1 MSTPPVLPGSDLDSG
16 SSVVGINAEFRGS
29 EAVPP
34 LPRGRHDLTRHQV
47 EQSQRLRLAV
57 AMAEACVGRGYSDTP
72 VAAVLELAGVSRQ
85 TFYALYANKL
95 ACFLEALDLVG
106 EVLIGR
112 LATALVASEHPPV
125 DRAVDA
131 LGRYL
136 EAIADHPAYAR
147 LYVVEVHAAGPRAL
161 VRRAELQAVVVD
173 ALANLLGKATP
184 EGRFACE
191 AFVAAVSA
199 LVTLP
204 LATGDV
210 DAIVALRNPLA
221 GRLRSL
227 AAEG

>member
-1 MSTPPVLPGSDLDSG
+1 MSDGPALSDSTTVAP
-16 SSVVGINAEFRGS
+16 VVGINAGLR
-29 EAVPP
+29 ADDTIAP
-34 LPRGRHDLTRHQV
+34 LPRGRHDLTRDQV

-57 AMAEACVGRGYSDTP
+57 ALAEACVGRGYSDTP

-95 ACFLEALDLVG
+95 ECFLEALDLVG

-112 LATALVASEHPPV
+112 LGAVLVASEHPPV
-125 DRAVDA
+125 DKAVDA
-131 LGRYL
+131 LGQYL
-136 EAIADHPAYAR
+136 EAIADHPAFAR

-173 ALANLLGKATP
+173 ALADLLDRKDPGR
-184 EGRFACE
+184 RFACE

-204 LATGDV
+204 LATGDTE
-210 DAIVALRNPLA
+210 AIVALRNPLA
-221 GRLRSL
+221 DRLRAL